1 MDNKKIFIAV
11 TFFLVLVTFSSNNCM
26 QQPCQ
31 GSPGCNLGQS
41 SYVKPEAATSQVD
54 YPKAGLV
61 ADSGEEKTKFVEKVV
76 KVIKTAG
83 SYLGGL
89 VGALVGIK
97 FVDEIVARFTPI
109 KRDRNYGRRILIND
123 TLTIESIC
131 DIGGRISVKNVARS
145 TGERSRIFA
154 LSLPIAGYLGLK
166 IGKRIGK
173 FTGEK
178 LGRFVGEK
186 FVE

>member
-11 TFFLVLVTFSSNNCM
+11 TFFLILVSFSSNNCM

-31 GSPGCNLGQS
+31 GFSECDLGQS

-61 ADSGEEKTKFVEKVV
+61 ADSGEEKTKLGEKVV
-76 KVIKTAG
+76 RVIKTAG
-83 SYLGGL
+83 SYLGCL
-89 VGALVGIK
+89 VGALVGTK
-97 FVDEIVARFTPI
+97 FADEIVVRFTPI
-109 KRDRNYGRRILIND
+109 KRACTYKEEIS
-123 TLTIESIC
+123 IEDAIK
-131 DIGGRISVKNVARS
+131 DVARS
-145 TGERSRIFA
+145 TVRRSSGFA
-154 LSLPIAGYLGLK
+154 LGFPIAGYLGLK
-166 IGKRIGK
+166 IGKKIGK

-186 FVE
+186 LVE